1 MVSAVQS
8 VTALA
13 AAMEGEIVCL
23 EAYVEGQ
30 KAFAAALKD
39 RDWGALQAAMDGLE
53 LKARNLSAV
62 EAIRIEAEAALRRE
76 VGCPDGGF
84 YHLAL
89 TVPEPER
96 TELTDLFRKLK
107 ITAMRAKF
115 ENASAS
121 SFARENKDLL
131 GGVLEELFP
140 EKRGK
145 IYGRSGHAVPTGHD
159 SLVLNTAL

>member
-1 MVSAVQS
+1 MVSIVQS
-8 VTALA
+8 VTGLA

-30 KAFAAALKD
+30 KTFAAALRD
-39 RDWGALQAAMDGLE
+39 REWGTLQAAMDSLE
-53 LKARNLSAV
+53 AYARNLQAV
-62 EAIRIEAEAALRRE
+62 ESIRAGAEAALRRE

-89 TVPEPER
+89 SVPEPER
-96 TELTDLFRKLK
+96 TELTDLFRRLK
-107 ITAMRAKF
+107 IAAMRAKF

-131 GGVLEELFP
+131 GAVLEELFP

-145 IYGRSGHAVPTGHD
+145 IYGRSGRALPAGHD
-159 SLVLNTAL
+159 SLVLDTAL

>member
-30 KAFAAALKD
+30 KAFATALKD
-39 RDWGALQAAMDGLE
+39 RDWGSLQAAMDGLE
-53 LKARNLSAV
+53 ARARNLQAV
-62 EAIRIEAEAALRRE
+62 ETLRVEAEAALRRE
-76 VGCPDGGF
+76 TGCPDGGL
-84 YHLAL
+84 YRLAL
-89 TVPEPER
+89 SVPEPER

-107 ITAMRAKF
+107 VTAMRAKF
-115 ENASAS
+115 ENVSAS

-145 IYGRSGHAVPTGHD
+145 IYGRSGHALPAGHD